1 LTAGGLR
8 GHLRPM
14 SNRAH
19 DEQRFDEHAALEEL
33 ERVRNQIVRYQ
44 AERKALEE
52 EFERFTASFKQPAS
66 PTRTPVAPP
75 LQRTP
80 AAPPSPRTPSV
91 PPPIVPATAFEPA
104 AVVEGPSSPRNEEA
118 AAAPPAVEPPPLAVE
133 PSPLAFEPPLPS
145 AELPQVPRSVHRL
158 SRPTPLMIAG
168 AVLLVGGTLFIWRQ
182 ARPAVRPTGQPSA
195 SVRSRAPETPPA
207 KPTTV
212 NRSAP
217 PAQGAREESVVTTTR
232 AVWVRVIAD
241 GVPVVE
247 RELPANTRLP
257 FVARDK
263 IMIRTGNAGAVRLT
277 IGGIDQGSLGDFGE
291 VVTRTFDVPR

>member
-1 LTAGGLR
+1 
-8 GHLRPM
+8 M

-66 PTRTPVAPP
+66 PQRTPVVPP
-75 LQRTP
+75 VQWTP
-80 AAPPSPRTPSV
+80 AAPPPQRSPSV
-91 PPPIVPATAFEPA
+91 PPPIVPATAFESA
-104 AVVEGPSSPRNEEA
+104 AVEERPLPPPDEEP
-118 AAAPPAVEPPPLAVE
+118 APAPLAVE
-133 PSPLAFEPPLPS
+133 PPRLAAEPPPLAFEPPPLVP
-145 AELPQVPRSVHRL
+145 ELPQVSRSVSRL

-168 AVLLVGGTLFIWRQ
+168 AVLLVAGTVFIWKQ

-195 SVRSRAPETPPA
+195 SVRTRAPETPPA

-212 NRSAP
+212 NRAAP
-217 PAQGAREESVVTTTR
+217 PAQAAREQSVVTTTR

-247 RELPANTRLP
+247 RELPANARVP
-257 FVARDK
+257 FAARDK
-263 IMIRTGNAGAVRLT
+263 IVIRTGNAGAVRLT
-277 IGGIDQGSLGDFGE
+277 IGGIDQGALGGFGE
-291 VVTRTFDVPR
+291 VVTRSFDVPR